1 MKKLLWNR
9 IVFILTLLFL
19 LPGLVF
25 VQTAAKKPKIIYS
38 KPPQAY
44 KAGMYGEFP
53 ISFSLPVVALS
64 DYDAMTNLL
73 AKKIK
78 ISVTPALKGFIVAK
92 GTQTASFIF
101 QEPLRPS
108 TKYVLTINASEI
120 KSVDGKDVV
129 TSINY
134 EKVKNNQYEY
144 STPLIAVNSCYI
156 QDKTLSPYLYLSFN
170 SPVDIGSFKKSFV
183 LEDENNNPVDFS
195 VKWVVTTNK
204 TVDNGQPVWYIYTNN
219 NNFYI
224 YPKGL
229 KPASQYYVTIKTG
242 LEAEGGTIPM
252 KKSYFYKF
260 NTYDQLEIVD
270 WKSSSYYSSGKYY
283 PGSAIVVQFNNTLIE
298 TNTVKQ
304 YVTVIPKVNN
314 FNVSVSGN
322 YLYINGDFT
331 GGESYTVSVKP
342 GIVDVYQQKLQ
353 NGDKQTIPFEHAF
366 SYFNFPS
373 GYMVMENYLPYLL
386 PFKVRNVSSIDF
398 SYAFFSTIPEIA
410 KNLDYENSKNQK
422 SDPIELKWKWDKLY
436 FYKLDLSKKVPKK
449 SGLMFY
455 SAYPQREN
463 VSSDYDY
470 YDYDYHGII
479 LFTDLGV
486 TVKYGTG
493 ETMVFVRSLKNNQSI
508 KGATV
513 YEMANGKAKELGV
526 TGMDGILVCK
536 TASTTPLIGVD
547 YQGSIGI
554 SYGGNTEW
562 WGNPYYI
569 NETRLM
575 MFSDRFLY
583 KPGDSIEIKGIV
595 RFRSLDQWTLNAAK
609 LKKPVTIDV
618 YNSKSEKVTNF
629 QTTFSDW
636 GSFNFKFNSDPNGP
650 TGYYYIY
657 AYYDGNSIGYYSF
670 RVEDYKPAKA
680 EMKIIPLQNS
690 FVWGEK
696 FKCDLIGWY
705 LFGAPIIKPI
715 SYNIQV
721 SPATYWSSHYPQY
734 SFGQYSYYWDETYE
748 RDYSFTLASETM
760 MPDKDGRV
768 NVEQLLDNKDFQGD
782 GLITIS
788 ATTVLDDKSTVYS
801 SKSGMWLYNPVHLGI
816 NIDNYFVEE
825 GKPFN
830 VNLIALDPQENVFD
844 GQKAT
849 LEIEKQE
856 WKSVQKVET
865 GGKVY
870 WEWKLNKKI
879 VHKENVVL
887 GKKTVSVKCSEPGYY
902 HANLKGI
909 IRGHELTSSWSF
921 YVIGKGNV
929 GWKIENDNILS
940 MESDK
945 KEYEVGDT
953 AKILVKNPYKNA
965 KAMVTIEREK
975 IHSVQFMDANDSM
988 LIIPVKITD
997 DYIPNIYVSVMLYT
1011 ARSGTGVSNIVDGVD
1026 TAKPAFK
1033 MGNYNLSVV
1042 PKEKKL
1048 SVTVKADKEKYEPGQ
1063 KATVTVTVKDYQ
1075 NKTVPAEVTLVVA
1088 DKGVLNLVGYQIPN
1102 PLNYFY
1108 AQRSDAI
1115 YTSDIA
1121 DLIIGQRYLAEK
1133 GEVVGGDGEEMM
1145 DKSAESPSAVE
1156 GAKKV
1161 GSGAGATGMIVPR
1174 INFQATP
1181 FYTANLIINQGSGS
1195 VTFTV
1200 PDNLSTFKI
1209 MAVAQTKDSKFGYG
1223 DSAITVA
1230 KPLMILTT
1238 LPEFVRLLDEV
1249 EAGGMIYNY
1258 TGADANV
1265 TVSMKADSVVQF
1277 ISKTSTNV
1285 SIPKNGSTEVKFKF
1299 KIIPTTREK
1308 LDFVITAQSGSFTD
1322 GVQKTL
1328 PVKMPKFLETTAIY
1342 EKTPDKAK
1350 EKLLITENVV
1360 PEMSRLEFNL
1370 SPSAF
1375 SELSGNVDYL
1385 VRYPY
1390 GCLEQ
1395 KTSMV
1400 LPLILGSDIIIKHK
1414 LLKEKTPEDIKEI
1427 IHSYLGEVKKY
1438 IKSYGFGYYPDSSY
1452 HCPYLTIYVTFA
1464 LSMAKQAG
1472 YHVPAD
1478 VMQRASQW
1486 VIDYGSDH
1494 GSFSTYGWQY
1504 NEYFRYLTQAFA
1516 LYVAAMNGSYD
1527 IQSLK
1532 RVYNYVSTKL
1542 KDNLPAKANIL
1553 KAAYYY
1559 KKAGKNVQDVS
1570 AMIEDIQTDFYALAR
1585 VEASTVYFEG
1595 YNEWGWF
1602 YYNNIIST
1610 SLILQALVESDADF
1624 KDAHKV
1630 INWLL
1635 KARKGDHWTSTHEN
1649 AMVFWSMST
1658 YLRKYEKED
1667 PNFAASVYIN
1677 KDKIINTMFKSP
1689 TDPIYTQGYKFKP
1702 GTKGEMTMDIEKL
1715 GTGMLYYY
1723 VKYQYML
1730 KEYPKKKDA
1739 GFNVSK
1745 AFFDYDTGEE
1755 IKNNVFIR
1763 GKRYIVKIYLYTP
1776 KDRVFAVINDQLPAG
1791 FEPVNLDFATE
1802 GNEKKVQ
1809 EGGQW
1814 WWGSFYHNEKYID
1827 RVIFSADYLYSGNH
1841 TITYV
1846 VRATTPGN
1854 YQVPQI
1860 WAEEM
1865 YFPETFGYSYQ
1876 PNVTI
1881 IEENQNIT
1889 VDKQK

>member
-1 MKKLLWNR
+1 MT
-9 IVFILTLLFL
+9 ILFL
-19 LPGLVF
+19 IPGILF
-25 VQTAAKKPKIIYS
+25 VQTAAKKPKIINS
-38 KPPQAY
+38 KPPETY
-44 KAGMYGEFP
+44 KAGMFGEFP
-53 ISFSLPVVALS
+53 ISFSLPIVELS
-64 DYDAMTNLL
+64 DYDMMTNLL

-78 ISVTPALKGFIVAK
+78 ITVDPSLKGFIVAK
-92 GTQTASFIF
+92 GTQTASFVF
-101 QEPLRPS
+101 LEPLKPS
-108 TKYVLTINASEI
+108 TKYVFTINANEI
-120 KSVDGKDVV
+120 KSVDGKEVV
-129 TSINY
+129 TSIKY
-134 EKVKNNQYEY
+134 EKVKNNKYEY
-144 STPLIAVNSCYI
+144 TTPLIQVSSCYI

-170 SPVDIGSFKKSFV
+170 SPVDLESFKKS
-183 LEDENNNPVDFS
+183 LEIEDEKGNRVDFF
-195 VKWVVTTNK
+195 VKWNVITNK
-204 TVDNGQPVWYIYTNN
+204 RTENGQPVWYIYTNN
-219 NNFYI
+219 NHFYI
-224 YPKGL
+224 YPQGL
-229 KPASQYYVTIKTG
+229 KPSTQYYVTVKSG
-242 LEAEGGTIPM
+242 LEAEGGTIPL
-252 KKSYFYKF
+252 KKSYYYKF
-260 NTYDQLEIVD
+260 STYEPLEIIE
-270 WKSSSYYSSGKYY
+270 WKSSYYNAKSKYY
-283 PGSAIVVQFNNTLIE
+283 PGSAIVVVFNNTLNE
-298 TNTVKQ
+298 SEKLKQ
-304 YVTVIPKVNN
+304 FVTVAPKVEN
-314 FNVSVSGN
+314 FRVSASGS
-322 YLYINGDFT
+322 YLYINGDFV
-331 GGESYTVSVKP
+331 GGETYKVSVQK
-342 GIVDVYQQKLQ
+342 GVEDVYGQKLA
-353 NGDKQTIPFEHAF
+353 NGGEESISFEHAF
-366 SYFNFPS
+366 SYFSFPT

-386 PFKVRNVSSIDF
+386 PFKVRNVSALDF
-398 SYAFFSTIPEIA
+398 SYVFFSSIDDIA
-410 KNLDYENSKNQK
+410 KNLKYENSANQK
-422 SDPIELKWKWDKLY
+422 TDVIQLKWKWDKLY
-436 FYKLDLSKKVPKK
+436 FYKLDLSKKVSKK

-455 SAYPQREN
+455 TAYPEREN
-463 VSSDYDY
+463 VSSAYNDYDY
-470 YDYDYHGII
+470 PYHGMI

-486 TVKYGTG
+486 TVKFGTG
-493 ETMVFVRSLKNNQSI
+493 ETMVYVRSLKNNQSV
-508 KGATV
+508 KGAKV
-513 YEMANGKAKELGV
+513 YEIYDGKAAELGS

-536 TASTTPLIGVD
+536 TLSTTPLIGVE
-547 YQGSIGI
+547 YQSSIGL
-554 SYGGNTEW
+554 SYGGNTKW
-562 WGNPYYI
+562 WGDPYYV

-575 MFSDRFLY
+575 MFSDRYLY

-595 RFRSLDQWTLNAAK
+595 RFRSADQWTLDKSLMKN
-609 LKKPVTIDV
+609 PVTIDV
-618 YNSKSEKVTNF
+618 FNSKNEKVTNF
-629 QTTFSDW
+629 NTSFSDW

-650 TGYYYIY
+650 TGYYYVY
-657 AYYDGNSIGYYSF
+657 AYFNKKNIGYYQF

-680 EMKIIPLQNS
+680 EMKIIPLQDT
-690 FVWGEK
+690 FIWGEK

-715 SYNIQV
+715 SYNISV
-721 SPATYWSSHYPQY
+721 SPATYWSSRYPQY
-734 SFGQYSYYWDETYE
+734 NFGQYSYYWDDTYE

-768 NVEQLLDNKDFQGD
+768 NVEHLLENTSFKGD

-788 ATTVLDDKSTVYS
+788 ASTVLDDKSTVYS

-816 NIDNYFVEE
+816 NIENYFVEQ
-825 GKPFN
+825 GKPFS
-830 VNLIALDPQENVFD
+830 VNLIALDPQENVYA

-849 LEIEKQE
+849 LEIVKQE
-856 WKSVQKVET
+856 WKSVQKVQT

-870 WEWKLNKKI
+870 WEWVLKKKI
-879 VHKENVVL
+879 VHKEDVLL
-887 GKKTVSVKCSEPGYY
+887 GKKTATVKCNEPGYY

-909 IRGHELTSSWSF
+909 VRGHELTSSWSF

-929 GWKIENDNILS
+929 GWKIENDNVLS

-953 AKILVKNPYKNA
+953 AKVLVKNPYKNA
-965 KAMVTIEREK
+965 KAMITIEREK

-988 LIIPVKITD
+988 LIIPVKITE

-1011 ARSGTGVSNIVDGVD
+1011 ARSGTGISNIVDGVD

-1042 PKEKKL
+1042 SKEKKL

-1075 NKTVPAEVTLVVA
+1075 NKTIPAEVTLAVV
-1088 DKGVLNLVGYQIPN
+1088 DKGVLNLVNYQIPN
-1102 PLNYFY
+1102 PMSYFY
-1108 AQRSDAI
+1108 AQRTDAI
-1115 YTSDIA
+1115 YTSDIS

-1133 GEVVGGDGEEMM
+1133 GEVIGGDGDME
-1145 DKSAESPSAVE
+1145 KSMEAPSAME
-1156 GAKKV
+1156 GAKK
-1161 GSGAGATGMIVPR
+1161 SKNGAGAPGMIVPR
-1174 INFQATP
+1174 INFKATAY
-1181 FYTANLIINQGSGS
+1181 YTANLIINQGVGTVS
-1195 VTFTV
+1195 FTV

-1223 DSAITVA
+1223 DSAITVS
-1230 KPLMILTT
+1230 KPLMILPT

-1249 EAGGMIYNY
+1249 EAGGMVYNY

-1265 TVSMKADSVVQF
+1265 TVSIKADSIVQF
-1277 ISKTSTNV
+1277 MSKTTTNV

-1308 LDFVITAQSGSFTD
+1308 LDFVVTAQAGNFTD

-1350 EKLLITENVV
+1350 EKLLISENVV

-1385 VRYPY
+1385 IRYPY

-1395 KTSMV
+1395 KTSQV

-1414 LLKEKTPEDIKEI
+1414 LLKEKTADDLKEI
-1427 IHSYLGEVKKY
+1427 VNYYIGEVKKY
-1438 IKSYGFGYYPDSSY
+1438 IKSYGFGYYPDSPY
-1452 HCPYLTIYVTFA
+1452 HCPYLTIYTTFA
-1464 LSMAKQAG
+1464 LTMAKQAG
-1472 YHVPAD
+1472 YNVPND
-1478 VMQRASQW
+1478 VLQQAKQW
-1486 VIDYGSDH
+1486 IVDYGADR

-1504 NEYFRYLTQAFA
+1504 SEYFRYLTQAFA
-1516 LYVAAMNGSYD
+1516 LYVAAMNGNFD

-1532 RVYNYVSTKL
+1532 RVYNYVSSKL
-1542 KDNLPAKANIL
+1542 KDNLPAKANVL

-1559 KKAGKNVQDVS
+1559 KKAGKNVQEVA
-1570 AMIEDIQTDFYALAR
+1570 AMINDLQTDFYALAR
-1585 VEASTVYFEG
+1585 VETSTVYFEG
-1595 YNEWGWF
+1595 YSDWGWF

-1610 SLILQALVESDADF
+1610 SLILQGLLESDADF

-1630 INWLL
+1630 INWLI

-1677 KDKIINTMFKSP
+1677 QDKIINTMFKSP
-1689 TDPIYTQGYKFKP
+1689 TDPIHTQGYKFKA
-1702 GTKGEMTMDIEKL
+1702 GTKGELNINIEKM

-1745 AFFDYDTGEE
+1745 AFFDYDTGAE

-1802 GNEKKVQ
+1802 ANEKKVK
-1809 EGGQW
+1809 EGGQS

-1827 RVIFSADYLYSGNH
+1827 RVIFSADYLYSGSH

-1854 YQVPQI
+1854 FQVPQI

-1865 YFPETFGYSYQ
+1865 YFPETFGYAYQ

-1881 IEENQNIT
+1881 IEESQNIT